1 VIVSYTATLQKN
13 NDMLEAMRKTL
24 NKVADGLEG
33 FNRQQK
39 TFTEQTKKAAKAEEA
54 LNKELVTREEVLKE
68 AFKLLGEGGQEIK
81 KFEVISKKSFDAF
94 RDAGGNAFDF
104 FDLALSSANQ
114 RVKIFGV
121 EAALARKVMY
131 GFLPPGMFRLVN
143 KISTSF
149 RFLGGIFRKTSAEGE
164 NIDNI
169 FKKMVR
175 GLLSFPKIMKM
186 KKGDFNIFGK
196 IKSGFEETKR
206 IGNVSKGFGVA
217 IGEEKKRVRDAG
229 RQMAKGK
236 ITEDEFTKI
245 REAAE
250 EQIKLLEEA
259 RDKSIEMS
267 KMGKFTNKFM
277 KGLKAAPKFLG
288 QALMFF
294 GKMMLYAGIFLMIAY
309 VLWKTVGKT
318 AIETLREIKP
328 AIEVMI
334 GFVVA
339 SLGMVWEGISSIF
352 NAFFGDGNLGD
363 VIDGVID
370 IAKGLLS
377 LALSV
382 AGVLLVTLG
391 GFVVKFIGLAVS
403 KTIAF
408 LTETFTSW
416 DGFFKALPAI
426 LGVVAGIIAFIYGA
440 PIWLAALAFVV
451 LYKIGKWLVG
461 KIKDAFSFNA
471 TGGLVNNDMTI
482 VGEKG
487 PELVSLPRG
496 SRVHSNSNSKRMAGG
511 SGVVNNFNITIN
523 AKDTSKAEMRRIA
536 DEIGRMVSSKINR
549 RTSHR
554 SSV

>member
-1 VIVSYTATLQKN
+1 
-13 NDMLEAMRKTL
+13 MLEEMNSRMEDLSNAML
-24 NKVADGLEG
+24 GFAQQQNKA
-33 FNRQQK
+33 
-39 TFTEQTKKAAKAEEA
+39 TEAQNKAIQATKRAEEAEKA
-54 LNKELVTREEVLKE
+54 LNKELVTREEVLKK
-68 AFKLLGEGGQEIK
+68 AFELLGEGGQEVK
-81 KFEVISKKSFDAF
+81 KFEVFSKKSFDAF
-94 RDAGGNAFDF
+94 IHAGGNAFDF
-104 FDLALSSANQ
+104 FDLALSTANQ

-169 FKKMVR
+169 FKKMTR
-175 GLLSFPKIMKM
+175 GLLSFPKIMEM

-196 IKSGFEETKR
+196 IKAGFGEAGR
-206 IGNVSKGFGVA
+206 IGRVSKEMNSM
-217 IGEEKKRVRDAG
+217 ISGEKEK
-229 RQMAKGK
+229 
-236 ITEDEFTKI
+236 
-245 REAAE
+245 
-250 EQIKLLEEA
+250 IKLARQAQVSGTGTGDEEEIIKA
-259 RDKSIEMS
+259 AQKQIELMEEERDRSIEIS
-267 KMGKFTNKFM
+267 KLGKFTNKFFKAM
-277 KGLKAAPKFLG
+277 KAAPQFLFG
-288 QALMFF
+288 AIKFF
-294 GKMMLYAGIFLMIAY
+294 GKMMLFMGIFLMIAY

-318 AIETLREIKP
+318 AIEALEEIRP

-352 NAFFGDGNLGD
+352 NAFFGDGNLED
-363 VIDGVID
+363 VIDGVVQ
-370 IAKGLLS
+370 IAVGLLS

-382 AGVLLVTLG
+382 AGVLFVALGRFIRVFFTLA
-391 GFVVKFIGLAVS
+391 IS

-408 LTETFTSW
+408 LEEAFTTW
-416 DGFFKALPAI
+416 DGFFKALPVI
-426 LGVVAGIIAFIYGA
+426 LGVVAGVIAFIYGA
-440 PIWLAALAFVV
+440 PIWLAGLAFII

-482 VGEKG
+482 VGERG

-549 RTSHR
+549 RTSNR

>member
-1 VIVSYTATLQKN
+1 MSYTATLQKN
-13 NDMLEAMRKTL
+13 NDMLEAMQGTL
-24 NKVADGLEG
+24 NRLAKGLEG
-33 FNRQQK
+33 LNRQQK
-39 TFTEQTKKAAKAEEA
+39 TFTEQTKKAAEAEEA

-68 AFKLLGEGGQEIK
+68 AFKLLGKGGQEVK
-81 KFEVISKKSFDAF
+81 KFEVFSKKSFDAF
-94 RDAGGNAFDF
+94 IDAGGNAFDF
-104 FDLALSSANQ
+104 FDLVLSSANQ

-131 GFLPPGMFRLVN
+131 GFLPPGMFRMVN

-169 FKKMVR
+169 FKKIIR
-175 GLLSFPKIMKM
+175 GFLSFPKIMKM

-196 IKSGFEETKR
+196 IKAGFDEAGR
-206 IGNVSKGFGVA
+206 IGRVSKEMNTMIA
-217 IGEEKKRVRDAG
+217 GEKE
-229 RQMAKGK
+229 
-236 ITEDEFTKI
+236 KI
-245 REAAE
+245 RQAEERKATGTGAGDEDIIIEAAKKQIELME
-250 EQIKLLEEA
+250 EE
-259 RDKSIEMS
+259 RDRSIEIS
-267 KMGKFTNKFM
+267 KLGKFTNKFFKAM
-277 KGLKAAPKFLG
+277 KAAPQFLFNAIKFFAKTMIYLN
-288 QALMFF
+288 
-294 GKMMLYAGIFLMIAY
+294 IFLMIAY

-318 AIETLREIKP
+318 AIEALNEIKP

-339 SLGMVWEGISSIF
+339 SLGMVWEGISTIF
-352 NAFFGDGNLGD
+352 NAFFGDGNLND
-363 VIDGVID
+363 IIDGVIQ
-370 IAKGLLS
+370 IAVGLLS

-382 AGVLLVTLG
+382 AGVLFVALG
-391 GFVVKFIGLAVS
+391 GFIKVFFSLAFA
-403 KTIAF
+403 KAKAF
-408 LTETFTSW
+408 LNDTFTSW
-416 DGFFKALPAI
+416 DGFFKALPVI
-426 LGVVAGIIAFIYGA
+426 LGVVAGVIAFIYGA
-440 PIWLAALAFVV
+440 PIWLAGLAFII

-549 RTSHR
+549 RTSNR